1 MGCGKYH
8 GKHNEREDGK
18 ILAYKR
24 NRKPL
29 LNFPTTKALQD
40 FIGTIIRK
48 SIEAEGPRYLKTQGY
63 SRWAKLATQDSSS
76 TAEYIARKLKD
87 NSKLIRVEGD
97 AMWADIRSI
106 TLHKKY
112 VRPSKK
118 KKEEKI
124 PSGHQQIVTGV
135 IKNIGDTPIRNILIK
150 LELISKK
157 TGRRSDIAVGMAK
170 QRSDFQNFLRKRP
183 KGKRVQKFLPK
194 SEEVLPLMPN
204 ESVMFEA
211 RTHNYREFVWND
223 DKHIDM
229 AIPMHEAVSYEKFVR
244 GGVGDGR
251 WIKVG
256 EYRHKGRGYFHNL
269 MAKKIKDYYKE
280 KLDQLKESRANYRII
295 KPKVRH
301 LLNKKFN
308 VIELGFKNESKQIQT
323 LKQKIKKTAL
333 KNVRDSVVK
342 LKDDERIY
350 IYYTR
355 GTS

>member
-1 MGCGKYH
+1 MKSNYH
-8 GKHNEREDGK
+8 EREDGK

-29 LNFPTTKALQD
+29 LDFPTTKAFQD
-40 FIGTIIRK
+40 FLGTVLRK
-48 SIEAEGPRYLKTQGY
+48 AIEAEGPRYLKTQGY
-63 SRWAKLATQDSSS
+63 ATWAKLATQDSSS
-76 TAEYIARKLKD
+76 TAEYITRQLKK

-106 TLHKKY
+106 NLQKKY
-112 VRPSKK
+112 SRPSRK

-124 PSGHQQIVTGV
+124 PSGHQRIVTGM
-135 IKNIGDTPIRNILIK
+135 IKNIGDTPIRNILVK

-157 TGRRSDIAVGMAK
+157 TGRRSAIAVGMAK

-183 KGKRVQKFLPK
+183 KGQKKQKFLP
-194 SEEVLPLMPN
+194 ENQEPLPLMPN
-204 ESVMFEA
+204 ESIMFEA
-211 RTHNYREFVWND
+211 RTHNYKDFVWND

-229 AIPMHEAVSYEKFVR
+229 AIPMHESVSYEKFVR
-244 GGVGDGR
+244 GGAGNGR

-256 EYRHKGRGYFHNL
+256 EYRHKMRGFFHNK
-269 MAKKIKDYYKE
+269 MNQRIKDYYKE
-280 KLDQLKESRANYRII
+280 KVDKLKESKANYRVI

-301 LLNKKFN
+301 LINKKLN
-308 VIELGFKNESKQIQT
+308 TIEAKSKNESKQILT
-323 LKQKIKKTAL
+323 LKQKIKKIAL
-333 KNVRDSVVK
+333 NNVRNSVVK
-342 LKDDERIY
+342 LNDDERIY